1 MSTAKNNRSSYL
13 MVDYNRI
20 ARANRVREAQE
31 GIRTVLDNEGRRVFS
46 PQDLVNLFHKH
57 RKEWWILANITSK
70 NFIEYLQRELK
81 IRKIT
86 LEGATHSQKFF
97 RYLWGE
103 PSVIEVAAAIRA
115 SAYLCHS
122 TAVFVHGLTDQLP
135 RVLYVNYEQSV
146 KPKSSGGLTQ
156 ERLDQ
161 AFRHK
166 QRESTFAF
174 GYDEYKIILLS
185 GKNTKNLEVQSV
197 QVPGGGRVRVT
208 SIERTL
214 IDITVRPTYAG
225 GVYQVLE
232 AYRGAKE
239 RVSIAK
245 LIATLKALDY
255 VYPYHQALGFYL
267 ERAGYPEKLY
277 GRLKEFAVNFD
288 FYLAHDMR
296 DVGYDPGWRLFYP
309 KGM

>member
-1 MSTAKNNRSSYL
+1 MA
-13 MVDYNRI
+13 DYDRI
-20 ARANRVREAQE
+20 ARATRVREAQQ
-31 GIRTVLDNEGRRVFS
+31 GIRTALDNEGRRVFS
-46 PQDLVNLFHKH
+46 PQDLINLFQKH
-57 RKEWWILANITSK
+57 RKDWWILANITSK

-81 IRKIT
+81 IRKVT
-86 LEGATHSQKFF
+86 LEGTTHSQKFL

-103 PSVIEVAAAIRA
+103 PSAIEVAAAIRA

-146 KPKSSGGLTQ
+146 KPKPSGGLTQ
-156 ERLDQ
+156 DRLDQ
-161 AFRHK
+161 AFRRK

-174 GYDEYKIILLS
+174 DYGEYKIILLS
-185 GKNTKNLEVQSV
+185 GKNTKSLEVQNV

-214 IDITVRPTYAG
+214 IDIAVRPTYAG

-245 LIATLKALDY
+245 LIATLKTLDY
-255 VYPYHQALGFYL
+255 VYPYHQAVGFYL

-277 GRLKEFAVNFD
+277 GRLKEFAMNFD
-288 FYLAHDMR
+288 FYLAHDIR
-296 DVGYDPGWRLFYP
+296 DVEYDPGWRLFYP

>member
-1 MSTAKNNRSSYL
+1 
-13 MVDYNRI
+13 MVDYSRI
-20 ARANRVREAQE
+20 ARANRVREAHE
-31 GIRTVLDNEGRRVFS
+31 GIRAALDNEGQRVFS
-46 PQDLVNLFHKH
+46 PHDLVSLFQAH
-57 RKEWWILANITSK
+57 RREWSILANITSK
-70 NFIEYLQRELK
+70 NFIDYLQRELK

-86 LEGATHSQKFF
+86 LEGETHSRKFI

-103 PSVIEVAAAIRA
+103 PSVIEIAAAMRA

-146 KPKSSGGLTQ
+146 KPKPSGGLTQ
-156 ERLDQ
+156 ESLDR

-174 GYDEYKIILLS
+174 RYDEYKIILLS
-185 GKNTKNLEVQSV
+185 GKNTKNLEVQNV
-197 QVPGGGRVRVT
+197 QMLNGGKVRVT

-214 IDITVRPTYAG
+214 IDLTVTPTYAG

-232 AYRGAKE
+232 AFRAARE
-239 RVSIAK
+239 HVSIAK
-245 LIATLKALDY
+245 LITTLKKLDY

-267 ERAGYPEKLY
+267 QRAGYPEKFY
-277 GRLKEFAVNFD
+277 GRLKEFAMNFD

-296 DVGYDPGWRLFYP
+296 NVEYDSGWRLFHP